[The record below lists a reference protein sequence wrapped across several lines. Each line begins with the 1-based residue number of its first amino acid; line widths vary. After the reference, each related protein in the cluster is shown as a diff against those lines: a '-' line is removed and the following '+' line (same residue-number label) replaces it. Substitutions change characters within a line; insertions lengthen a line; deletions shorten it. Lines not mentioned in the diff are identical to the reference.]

1 MDMPALARDALA
13 ALSVPSQRARL
24 IQLGASRPGAPVD
37 GLVVERFHGSEAVC
51 APFRFEVDVLS
62 TSAFVDSGQLLGE
75 TLSLHLRR
83 ADGGMRDWHGLCAE
97 VAPLG
102 GDGGLARYRLTL
114 APWTEWLRHRRDARI
129 FQDMDVR
136 GVVETMLGDVGRATW
151 RFDVTRRL
159 PVHAITTQYRE
170 TDWDF
175 LTRLLAESG
184 LAWRYEHTQRG
195 VGAGTDDS
203 DPGHTLVIFDA
214 DAELPSPVRLRFH
227 RADASEAEDSI
238 TALGER
244 RELVPNRSVA
254 SSWHSERVE
263 AVSGEAAAAH
273 HDAIPTLEVYVQPR
287 AGRFADPAHASEE
300 ATFRLDAARLRGWRL
315 EGAGSARVLAAGQPI
330 SIAQHPRHGGATLV
344 PLAVEHVGTN
354 NLGSGITALLASPDL
369 EHGSYRNR
377 FVATPVEVPVA
388 PLAADRPTV
397 HGPQTAHVVGLPD
410 AAVTPSRDHQVRIQF
425 AWQRGEHPNPGGLS
439 AGSHAP
445 GDHTS
450 GTWVPVAEWLAGPNW
465 GSHFLP
471 RIGAEVLV

>member
-1 MDMPALARDALA
+1 
-13 ALSVPSQRARL
+13 
-24 IQLGASRPGAPVD
+24 
-37 GLVVERFHGSEAVC
+37 
-51 APFRFEVDVLS
+51 
-62 TSAFVDSGQLLGE
+62 
-75 TLSLHLRR
+75 
-83 ADGGMRDWHGLCAE
+83 MRDWHGLCAE

-195 VGAGTDDS
+195 VGAGADDS

-263 AVSGEAAAAH
+263 AVSGEAAAACLLYTS
-273 HDAIPTLEVYVQPR
+273 PSPR
-287 AGRFADPAHASEE
+287 DRQKSRMPS
-300 ATFRLDAARLRGWRL
+300 
-315 EGAGSARVLAAGQPI
+315 SA
-330 SIAQHPRHGGATLV
+330 
-344 PLAVEHVGTN
+344 
-354 NLGSGITALLASPDL
+354 
-369 EHGSYRNR
+369 
-377 FVATPVEVPVA
+377 
-388 PLAADRPTV
+388 
-397 HGPQTAHVVGLPD
+397 
-410 AAVTPSRDHQVRIQF
+410 
-425 AWQRGEHPNPGGLS
+425 
-439 AGSHAP
+439 
-445 GDHTS
+445 
-450 GTWVPVAEWLAGPNW
+450 
-465 GSHFLP
+465 
-471 RIGAEVLV
+471 